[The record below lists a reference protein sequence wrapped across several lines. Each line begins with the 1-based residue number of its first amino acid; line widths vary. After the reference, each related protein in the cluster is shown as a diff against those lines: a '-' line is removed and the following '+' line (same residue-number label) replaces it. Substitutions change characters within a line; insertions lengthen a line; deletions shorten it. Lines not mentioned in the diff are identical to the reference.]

1 MNRSGV
7 TRDDLI
13 LNTKENCYLG
23 VIQEKTL
30 PKKNERLLMFGSLK
44 RNYDDKNDAISFKS
58 YLIFD
63 LNTFQ
68 IKEIKR
74 EGGEFK
80 NLKPENF
87 VVGQQLLHT
96 LGGDKKTN
104 ELLDQLGHQFSN
116 EKYKE
121 YKNTI
126 DKLRNEQKEKL
137 KLQKKE
143 TKAKIAQIYG
153 PGYHPRLDK
162 LEEIGRGVALGV
174 LMAGGVYLMGYY
186 PWKIGPK
193 TVSKDVENYKGY
205 EKGLLVLPTT
215 IANLIILGGY
225 RINAYP
231 TTAITPHMLN
241 HINDIAYM
249 TSHDSTMYGLFY
261 LATIPLITAGA
272 KGIYEGAKALVGLVK
287 ERKERQAERMRL
299 ERLRQA
305 FCPADSEKFYTM

>member
-1 MNRSGV
+1 MNKVSRE
-7 TRDDLI
+7 DLI
-13 LNTKENCYLG
+13 LNTKEDCYLG

-30 PKKNERLLMFGSLK
+30 PKKNERVLMFGSLK
-44 RNYDDKNDAISFKS
+44 RNYDEKNDAIAFKS

-68 IKEIKR
+68 IKEIKP

-80 NLKPENF
+80 GLKPENF

-121 YKNTI
+121 YKDTI
-126 DKLRNEQKEKL
+126 ERLKNEQKQKL
-137 KLQKKE
+137 KLEKKE
-143 TKAKIAQIYG
+143 TKAKVAALYKER
-153 PGYHPRLDK
+153 GYHPQLEK
-162 LEEIGRGVALGV
+162 LEEIGRGLGLGV
-174 LMAGGVYLMGYY
+174 LMAGGVYIMGFY
-186 PWKIGPK
+186 PWKIAPK
-193 TVSKDVENYKGY
+193 IVPDAENYKGY
-205 EKGLLVLPTT
+205 EKASLIIPTS
-215 IANLIILGGY
+215 IANLAILGGY
-225 RINAYP
+225 RAAHY
-231 TTAITPHMLN
+231 TTVNNTPHMLN

-249 TSHDSTMYGLFY
+249 TSHDYTMYALLLLSSVPFV
-261 LATIPLITAGA
+261 AAGM
-272 KGIYEGAKALVGLVK
+272 KGIYEGVK
-287 ERKERQAERMRL
+287 MIAASYRERKEREAERMRL